1 MADLDQRD
9 VGREALPGQG
19 LRQLELKDGRCER
32 TLGGDEAPLHLLQD
46 ACGGN
51 RSGRLLTGLD
61 ASISMLALSAL
72 LICVNFI
79 FVILKLLDAAPSSR
93 AKGTPGKKRTPPC
106 PMNSYVSP

>member
-1 MADLDQRD
+1 MRASPWVATR
-9 VGREALPGQG
+9 R
-19 LRQLELKDGRCER
+19 RSTSCR
-32 TLGGDEAPLHLLQD
+32 T

-51 RSGRLLTGLD
+51 RSSRLLTGLD
-61 ASISMLALSAL
+61 ASISMLALSAF

-93 AKGTPGKKRTPPC
+93 AKGNPGKKSTPPC